1 MTPEE
6 KGEQGEQDLKGGE
19 DMDLEGLDRQGID
32 DT

>member
-6 KGEQGEQDLKGGE
+6 KGEQDLKGGE